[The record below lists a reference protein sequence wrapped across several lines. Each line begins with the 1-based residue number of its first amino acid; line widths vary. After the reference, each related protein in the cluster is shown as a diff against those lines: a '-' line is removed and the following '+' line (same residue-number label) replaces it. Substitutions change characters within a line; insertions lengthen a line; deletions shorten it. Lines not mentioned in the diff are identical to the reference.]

1 MSRDVAGVWVFLPG
15 DIQAASDTG
24 FKTGLATGEYPI
36 LRPVELVRGGIALG
50 DGKFSVV
57 IMYL

>member
-1 MSRDVAGVWVFLPG
+1 MSRDVAGVWDFFPC

-24 FKTGLATGEYPI
+24 FKTGLAAGESPMF
-36 LRPVELVRGGIALG
+36 RPVELVRGGIALG